1 MALNLTLPTVGGSQD
16 TWGQTINTA
25 LTAVQ
30 DTVNGN
36 SGTVSP
42 DLSALKINGT
52 TVTATAA
59 ELNKIDGFTGTHDD
73 LNYAK
78 DLRATGV
85 SASEFDLLDGAV
97 SGSVVYNKVAVYT
110 SSGTLQAATIDF
122 GNWTITESGGTLF
135 FATNGSNKMK
145 LDASGNLTVTGN
157 VTAYGSV

>member
-52 TVTATAA
+52 TVTATPA
-59 ELNKIDGFTGTHDD
+59 ELNKLDGFTGTHDD

-85 SASEFDLLDGAV
+85 SSTEFDLLDGAAAGTV
-97 SGSVVYNKVAVYT
+97 VNNKAVVYDNTGGVV
-110 SSGTLQAATIDF
+110 F
-122 GNWTITESGGTLF
+122 GNWTIRESGGVLYFLT
-135 FATNGSNKMK
+135 GGVNKMK

>member
-52 TVTATAA
+52 TVTATPA

-85 SASEFDLLDGAV
+85 SSTEFDLLDGAAAGTV
-97 SGSVVYNKVAVYT
+97 VNNKAVVYD
-110 SSGTLQAATIDF
+110 SSGGVVF
-122 GNWTITESGGTLF
+122 GNWTIRESGGVLYFLT
-135 FATNGSNKMK
+135 GGVNKMK

>member
-52 TVTATAA
+52 TVTSTPA
-59 ELNKIDGFTGTHDD
+59 ELNLSLIH
-73 LNYAK
+73 
-78 DLRATGV
+78 
-85 SASEFDLLDGAV
+85 
-97 SGSVVYNKVAVYT
+97 
-110 SSGTLQAATIDF
+110 I
-122 GNWTITESGGTLF
+122 
-135 FATNGSNKMK
+135 
-145 LDASGNLTVTGN
+145 
-157 VTAYGSV
+157 

>member
-85 SASEFDLLDGAV
+85 SSSEFDLLDGAAAGTV
-97 SGSVVYNKVAVYT
+97 VNNKAVVYDYT
-110 SSGTLQAATIDF
+110 IQGGVVFRQLD
-122 GNWTITESGGTLF
+122 NNESGGVFILQQV
-135 FATNGSNKMK
+135 AQIK
-145 LDASGNLTVTGN
+145 
-157 VTAYGSV
+157 

>member
-30 DTVNGN
+30 DTVNGTA
-36 SGTVSP
+36 GTVSP

-52 TVTATAA
+52 TVTTTAA

-85 SASEFDLLDGAV
+85 SSTEFDLLDGAAAGTV
-97 SGSVVYNKVAVYT
+97 VNNKAVVYD
-110 SSGTLQAATIDF
+110 SSGGVVF
-122 GNWTITESGGTLF
+122 GNWKITESGGVLY
-135 FATNGSNKMK
+135 FATGGTNKMK